1 MIPDLHF
8 KLITFFIVTGTLIT
22 GICIPN
28 IEFVLALTGATTGS
42 MICYIFPAL
51 LFLNLVSLGKSPSK
65 PLAQFVLFLG
75 VTILLAS
82 TYTTLYGAPSSDV
95 VEPGKIK
102 VAPKPVWPDN
112 PILDRDYKEGK

>member
-1 MIPDLHF
+1 
-8 KLITFFIVTGTLIT
+8 
-22 GICIPN
+22 
-28 IEFVLALTGATTGS
+28 

-82 TYTTLYGAPSSDV
+82 TYTTLYGVPNSD

-102 VAPKPVWPDN
+102 VAPVPVWPEN
-112 PILDRDYKEGK
+112 PVLDREEKEGK